1 MLMVKR
7 NSYAWHIAAMP
18 EATSGTVVEPV
29 LRPVITGLSP
39 KEGVPGTQIKIR
51 GENLGTGQSDLL
63 ALSICGTDCLMS
75 AKWKSPSLIVA
86 RVGQAKRGV
95 GEIII
100 LTKSMGRSVSN
111 VTFRVFVVQIGP
123 LEESAV
129 WVDESRT
136 VPAREAIRNIP
147 ETTESVDALGLKV
160 EPQKKM
166 DQASLMQMFP
176 EGSGN
181 RRMENFNPA
190 WYLLENHRETSLED
204 LRKGLANLTRNARE
218 EEKSSADVH
227 RANLYSLISCVDAL
241 AALHDRLQL
250 EKNTRG
256 WPLTKNIYEELVESH
271 STADSLFHEV
281 LNRKDRADAT
291 RNALS
296 VLTRFRFIF
305 FLSSAVDQN
314 LAKGE
319 YSTILN
325 DYTRAKSLFKDTEV
339 PLFKEVMHELDSKME
354 VFKKNMKQR
363 LIDMPT
369 SFEDQSKLIKYL
381 KVLEPESDP
390 AWDCITAYHCW
401 LEDLLWQVQFKH
413 HKIAVAEA
421 SGEQKKPTDMFSLVD
436 GSSHSRQDFVQAIVN
451 LVTDK
456 LQTFWKL
463 SQVYSASATNMNYV
477 DRQHDICQML
487 INTINVSSWLMLNAL
502 VPSSVPESVVS
513 QYKEQFVEWPEISST
528 TLTNQLFASLKIIRN
543 CVSTML
549 DFNFTNE
556 HLQPLI
562 ELCMTIRL
570 KCLSKIVEKTTRGVV
585 ALGSKENWK
594 VESVQNDR
602 AKTILPD
609 LFENEVNDSLPSIR
623 QVLSFSGFSGEL
635 DLFTREPFRLM
646 LIDLFTIVITSIRD
660 CIENLL
666 QLRTDVRRPS
676 ALVGEN
682 IVGSKKLLL
691 AICNV
696 EYVLSCSVPA
706 LCRRLS
712 ENGVKYSDVVF
723 ERSRDQLTAFRENL
737 VKNYLQLKCGTFS
750 SIIES
755 AAYDD
760 LPNDDVSDY
769 IKELMMCMVFV
780 QSEICLMA
788 PQVLSPA
795 TQIAFGEL
803 MEYLG
808 KLDDLSS
815 GQATQLVADVSAL
828 EESLQNFLS
837 LESRTVLNSFRAAHM
852 KNLDQTRFQRIL
864 RNFRAAMR
872 MAIAS
877 LNSEY
882 ASAPNDASD
891 V

>member
-1 MLMVKR
+1 MR
-7 NSYAWHIAAMP
+7 EIANGSAGQ
-18 EATSGTVVEPV
+18 SV

-51 GENLGTGQSDLL
+51 GENLGTGQSDLV

-100 LTKSMGRSVSN
+100 LTKSMGRSISN

-129 WVDESRT
+129 WIDESRT
-136 VPAREAIRNIP
+136 VPARETIRSIP

-176 EGSGN
+176 DGSGN

-204 LRKGLANLTRNARE
+204 LRKGLANLTHSAKE
-218 EEKSSADVH
+218 EEKSSANVH

-241 AALHDRLQL
+241 AALHDRLRL

-271 STADSLFHEV
+271 STAESLFHEV

-305 FLSSAVDQN
+305 YLSSAIDQN

-339 PLFKEVMHELDSKME
+339 PLFKEVMQELDSKME

-413 HKIAVAEA
+413 HKIV
-421 SGEQKKPTDMFSLVD
+421 VD
-436 GSSHSRQDFVQAIVN
+436 GSAHSRQDFVQAVVN

-502 VPSSVPESVVS
+502 VPSSLPESVVT
-513 QYKEQFVEWPEISST
+513 QYKEQFVEWPEINSA
-528 TLTNQLFASLKIIRN
+528 TLTNQLFASLKILRN
-543 CVSTML
+543 CISTML
-549 DFNFTNE
+549 DFNFTSE

-594 VESVQNDR
+594 VENIQNDH

-609 LFENEVNDSLPSIR
+609 LYENEVNESLPSIR

-646 LIDLFTIVITSIRD
+646 LIDLFTIVVTSIRD
-660 CIENLL
+660 CVENLL
-666 QLRTDVRRPS
+666 QLRTDVRRPA

-682 IVGSKKLLL
+682 TVGSKKLLI

-696 EYVLSCSVPA
+696 EYVLSYSVPA
-706 LCRRLS
+706 LCRRLT
-712 ENGVKYSDVVF
+712 ENGVKYSDVIF
-723 ERSRDQLTAFRENL
+723 ERSREQLASFRESL

-755 AAYDD
+755 ANCED
-760 LPNDDVSDY
+760 LSSDDVSDY
-769 IKELMMCMVFV
+769 IKELVMCMVFI
-780 QSEICLMA
+780 QSELCLMA
-788 PQVLSPA
+788 PQLVREVLCPA
-795 TQIAFGEL
+795 AQIAFEEL
-803 MEYLG
+803 MECFAKMDG
-808 KLDDLSS
+808 LSPH
-815 GQATQLVADVSAL
+815 QTTQLVADLSAL

-837 LESRTVLNSFRAAHM
+837 LETRTVINSFRAAHM
-852 KNLDQTRFQRIL
+852 HELDQSQFQRIL
-864 RNFRAAMR
+864 RNFRAAMC

-877 LNSEY
+877 LNCEHT
-882 ASAPNDASD
+882 SAPNDTSD